1 MGFPIAIVRDM
12 GLNGECKICP
22 CGEFCYNV
30 YKYDLL
36 CFDHRSLDKEDPN
49 GEISDLLKNVNLNEM
64 K

>member
-1 MGFPIAIVRDM
+1 MGFPMDM
-12 GLNGECKICP
+12 CIDIDLKVDSGNCP

-30 YKYDLL
+30 FKYDLL

>member
-1 MGFPIAIVRDM
+1 MGFPMAICIDM
-12 GLNGECKICP
+12 GLNGECRNCP

-36 CFDHRSLDKEDPN
+36 CFDHRCLDKEDPN
-49 GEISDLLKNVNLNEM
+49 GEISDLLKNVNLNGM